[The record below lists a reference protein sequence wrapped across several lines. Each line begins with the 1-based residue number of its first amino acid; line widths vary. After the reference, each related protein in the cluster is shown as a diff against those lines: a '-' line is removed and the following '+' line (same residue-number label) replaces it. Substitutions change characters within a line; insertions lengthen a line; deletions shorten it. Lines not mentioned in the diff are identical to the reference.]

1 VAVATVSAPGTGA
14 RSYRGA
20 IPRPPW
26 GFVVGVVIVVGVLLG
41 LATGKPAQAQAPACE
56 DRSARALETIA
67 EQSRRQTAALE
78 RIAERLR

>member
-1 VAVATVSAPGTGA
+1 MSAPGTGA

-20 IPRPPW
+20 IPRPPR
-26 GFVVGVVIVVGVLLG
+26 GFMVGLVIVVAG
-41 LATGKPAQAQAPACE
+41 LIWIAAAPEAQAQAPACE